1 MTQVS
6 LFRLYLLRALYLFMV
21 IGLVFHT
28 WPGIVHHRLSLP
40 LMTGVG
46 WSMLGAVSVLALIGL
61 RHPLQMLPVLFFEI
75 IWKTI
80 WLLAFALPLWLAGQM
95 DADTAQSV
103 FECVLEV
110 IILIA
115 MPWRYVIHH
124 YIINP
129 GDRWTNARGD
139 SSNPV

>member
-6 LFRLYLLRALYLFMV
+6 LFRIYLLRALYLFMV
-21 IGLVFHT
+21 IGLAFHV
-28 WPGIVHHRLSLP
+28 WPGILHHRLSLP

-46 WSMLGAVSVLALIGL
+46 WSMLGAVSILALVGL
-61 RHPLQMLPVLFFEI
+61 RYPLQLLPILFFEV

-80 WLLAFALPLWLAGQM
+80 WLLTFALPLWWAGQM
-95 DADTAQSV
+95 DAETAQSV

-115 MPWRYVIHH
+115 MPWRYAFEH
-124 YIINP
+124 YVVRR
-129 GDRWTNARGD
+129 GDRWTNSQRTGTA
-139 SSNPV
+139 